1 MARVTRRRPEWL
13 PRLAGSW
20 LALLRLRIVHDRGNR
35 YHPPL
40 AISLGHHIRIHI
52 VVLAGRNPVA
62 DTLPGGQVSIARAGV
77 VEALGHVYSA
87 DGGRIGEGAQV
98 REDDGPGERFR
109 GHAGLAEIG
118 FECAQHRP
126 GRVARPAVVLISAVL
141 GVEESEQEVLG
152 RDDRGH
158 LAGVGGQPAR
168 HDDMDVA
175 AEWRPVQWSSST
187 MRWASQVPGAPGRAR
202 AL

>member
-1 MARVTRRRPEWL
+1 
-13 PRLAGSW
+13 
-20 LALLRLRIVHDRGNR
+20 
-35 YHPPL
+35 
-40 AISLGHHIRIHI
+40 GHHIRIRI
-52 VVLAGRNPVA
+52 VVLAGRGPVG
-62 DTLPGGQVSIARAGV
+62 DTLPGGKVSFARAGV

-87 DGGRIGEGAQV
+87 RRGRIGEGAHV

-109 GHAGLAEIG
+109 GHAGFAEIG
-118 FECAQHRP
+118 FERAEHLP

-152 RDDRGH
+152 RDDRRY

-175 AEWRPVQWSSST
+175 AEWRPVQWPSST
-187 MRWASQVPGAPGRAR
+187 M
-202 AL
+202 